1 MYPLTKTHLASHLKM
16 ISDDDEDGKA
26 SMAASSKFKAQ
37 TSQNNTKIQV
47 FMDQVTQAQ
56 RDGG

>member
-1 MYPLTKTHLASHLKM
+1 M
-16 ISDDDEDGKA
+16 ISDDDEDEKG

-47 FMDQVTQAQ
+47 FIMEQVTQAQ
-56 RDGG
+56 RDGC